1 MSTSQA
7 VALVSPPGGVPGT
20 GVGGGLGSGVMAKS
34 GSSFSVAPNRER
46 MTAPP
51 VDAEPKLSPARQVLE
66 SKLQP
71 ELLKT
76 FDCWKKSGADC
87 GRVRSGKVHLQIF
100 LGNNSA
106 ALRERI
112 KSLGFEQTKSQSNVL
127 TGALPIEKLEALAQ
141 IAEVSFVSTVRR

>member
-1 MSTSQA
+1 
-7 VALVSPPGGVPGT
+7 
-20 GVGGGLGSGVMAKS
+20 
-34 GSSFSVAPNRER
+34 
-46 MTAPP
+46 
-51 VDAEPKLSPARQVLE
+51 
-66 SKLQP
+66 
-71 ELLKT
+71 
-76 FDCWKKSGADC
+76 
-87 GRVRSGKVHLQIF
+87 VRSGKVHLQIF